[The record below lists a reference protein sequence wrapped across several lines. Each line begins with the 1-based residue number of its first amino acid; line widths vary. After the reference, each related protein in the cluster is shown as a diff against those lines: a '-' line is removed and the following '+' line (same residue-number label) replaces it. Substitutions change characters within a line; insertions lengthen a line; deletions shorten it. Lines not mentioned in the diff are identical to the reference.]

1 MGKLKLDNVTLLG
14 LESVES
20 DIDKFKRA
28 ADICREYVDFGKVKL
43 LTPWPEKLDDTDGV
57 YIDRIISP
65 EKYQQFCINEMNNYF
80 DTDYVLTFQSDGFIL
95 NPDAW
100 TDEFFN
106 YDYIGAPWAH
116 TVGNGG
122 FSLRS
127 KKLMNFVSD
136 NIEIVHYKNLAS
148 SNITPQWLSSVYVMN
163 SVPDVEGVVC
173 NEWVKVFY
181 SWCMNEDN
189 LICQYN
195 RPFLESRGFKFPT
208 APFAQDNFSVETN
221 APEDDITYTYKDSVQ
236 IWNGQF
242 GFHGK
247 YLNIK
252 NWNDRE
258 RFNIYNYTL
267 LEDWKNE

>member
-20 DIDKFKRA
+20 DIDKFKKA

-43 LTPWPEKLDDTDGV
+43 LTPWPEKLDDPDGV

-100 TDEFFN
+100 TDEFFD
-106 YDYIGAPWAH
+106 YDYIGAPWGDNKYA
-116 TVGNGG
+116 VGNGG
-122 FSLRS
+122 FSFRS

-136 NIEIVHYKNLAS
+136 NIELVHYKNLAH
-148 SNITPQWLSSVYVMN
+148 SNIALEWISSVYVMN
-163 SVPDVEGVVC
+163 SIPAVH
-173 NEWVKVFY
+173 NEWVKVFFKQ
-181 SWCMNEDN
+181 CINEDN

-195 RPFLESRGFKFPT
+195 GPFLESRGFKFPT
-208 APFAQDNFSVETN
+208 SDFARDKFSTEAS
-221 APEDDITYTYKDSVQ
+221 APEDDSIYTYKDSTG
-236 IWNGQF
+236 IWRGQF

-247 YLNIK
+247 YLNIEK
-252 NWNDRE
+252 WNDRE
-258 RFNIYNYTL
+258 KFNIYNYTL
-267 LEDWKNE
+267 LEEWKGE